1 MQAERQST
9 RFLALYA
16 LAWAGGAISYVPFLT
31 VLLPARVAVEAGS
44 AAVGWLA
51 YLAFGGAVAASLA
64 NILAG
69 WLSDVTGNRRGWIV
83 AGLGLSAGLL
93 MLFGRVE
100 GLGGLL
106 AVLLAWQVAINM
118 VLAPLAAWA
127 GDCVPDAQKGVLG
140 GLLSFAPAAGA
151 LAGVLVTFPG
161 LAGPDARLAIV
172 AGLVV
177 ATVLPVVLFGRPR
190 PVSVAPAPTPDAED
204 AGALVPRVVARM
216 WFARLLMQISEAA
229 LFAYLYLWMRSLDPT
244 FDDASTARLF
254 LAVLAVGVPVAF
266 VVGRWSDRAGRPLAP
281 LRAASLLAVVGL
293 CVMALAP
300 GVAIALAG
308 YALFSLVMT
317 VFLALHSAQVLRV
330 LPRSERRGRDL
341 GFFNLTNTVPSLVM
355 PWLTL
360 ALVPEL
366 GFTALFGVLALLAL
380 IAARLLAPLASR

>member
-1 MQAERQST
+1 MPAERQSN

-16 LAWAGGAISYVPFLT
+16 LAWAGGSITYVPFLT
-31 VLLPARVAVEAGS
+31 VLLPARVAVEAGD

-51 YLAFGGAVAASLA
+51 YLAFGGAVAASFA

-83 AGLGLSAGLL
+83 AGLIASSGLL

-100 GLGGLL
+100 GLAGLL

-127 GDCVPDAQKGVLG
+127 GDCVPDGQKGALG

-151 LAGVLVTFPG
+151 LAGVLVTLPG
-161 LAGPDARLAIV
+161 LAGPEARLAIV

-177 ATVLPVVLFGRPR
+177 ATVLPVILFGRPR
-190 PVSVAPAPTPDAED
+190 PVVVAPEPEPVR
-204 AGALVPRVVARM
+204 AGAGTPVPRVVVRM
-216 WFARLLMQISEAA
+216 WLARLLMQISEAA
-229 LFAYLYLWMRSLDPT
+229 LFAYLYLWMRSLDPS
-244 FDDASTARLF
+244 FNDASTARLF
-254 LAVLAVGVPVAF
+254 LAVLAVGVPVAL
-266 VVGRWSDRAGRPLAP
+266 VAGRWSDRVGRPLAP
-281 LRAASLLAVVGL
+281 LRAAALLAVCGL

-300 GVAIALAG
+300 GVDVALAG

-330 LPRSERRGRDL
+330 LPRSDRRGRDL
-341 GFFNLTNTVPSLVM
+341 GFFNLTNTMPSLVM

-360 ALVPEL
+360 SLVPQL
-366 GFTALFGVLALLAL
+366 GFTALFAVLAVLALLA
-380 IAARLLAPLASR
+380 AGLLWSLSTD

>member
-1 MQAERQST
+1 LLAERQST

-16 LAWAGGAISYVPFLT
+16 LAWAGGSISYVPFLT
-31 VLLPARVAVEAGS
+31 VLLPARVAVEAGD

-51 YLAFGGAVAASLA
+51 YLSFGGAVAASLA

-83 AGLGLSAGLL
+83 AGLGLSAVLL

-118 VLAPLAAWA
+118 ILAPLAAWA
-127 GDCVPDAQKGVLG
+127 GDCVPDAQKGALG
-140 GLLSFAPAAGA
+140 GLLSFAPATGA

-161 LAGPDARLAIV
+161 LAGPEARLAIV

-177 ATVLPVVLFGRPR
+177 ATVLPVILLGRPR
-190 PVSVAPAPTPDAED
+190 QVIIAATPAPVEAD
-204 AGALVPRVVARM
+204 AGSPGRRVVARM
-216 WFARLLMQISEAA
+216 WLARLLMQIAESA
-229 LFAYLYLWMRSLDPT
+229 LFAYLYLWMRSLDPS
-244 FDDASTARLF
+244 FNDASTARLF
-254 LAVLAVGVPVAF
+254 LAVLAVGVPVALL
-266 VVGRWSDRAGRPLAP
+266 VGHWSDRAGRPLAP
-281 LRAASLLAVVGL
+281 LRAAALLAACGL

-300 GVAIALAG
+300 GVGVALAG

-341 GFFNLTNTVPSLVM
+341 GFFNLTNTVPAMVM

-360 ALVPEL
+360 SLVPQL
-366 GFTALFGVLALLAL
+366 GFTALFGVLAVLAL
-380 IAARLLAPLASR
+380 IAARLLAPLSSG

>member
-1 MQAERQST
+1 MRAERQST

-16 LAWAGGAISYVPFLT
+16 LAWAGGSISYVPFLT
-31 VLLPARVAVEAGS
+31 VLLPARVAVEAGD

-51 YLAFGGAVAASLA
+51 YLSFGGAIAASLA

-69 WLSDVTGNRRGWIV
+69 WLSDVTGNRRSWIV
-83 AGLGLSAGLL
+83 AGLGLSTVLL
-93 MLFGRVE
+93 MTFGRVE
-100 GLGGLL
+100 GLAGLL

-118 VLAPLAAWA
+118 VLAPLAALA
-127 GDCVPDAQKGVLG
+127 GDCVPDSQKGVLG

-161 LAGPDARLAIV
+161 LAGPQERLAIV
-172 AGLVV
+172 AGLVI
-177 ATVLPVVLFGRPR
+177 ATVLPVILFGRPR
-190 PVSVAPAPTPDAED
+190 PVVIADAPEPDAAAAD
-204 AGALVPRVVARM
+204 PPRVVGRM
-216 WFARLLMQISEAA
+216 WLARLLMQISESA
-229 LFAYLYLWMRSLDPT
+229 LFAYLYLWMRSLDPS
-244 FDDASTARLF
+244 FNDASTARLF
-254 LAVLAVGVPVAF
+254 LAVLAVGVPVALL
-266 VVGRWSDRAGRPLAP
+266 VGRWSDRAGRPLAP
-281 LRAASLLAVVGL
+281 LRAAALLAACGL

-300 GVAIALAG
+300 GVGVALAG

-360 ALVPEL
+360 SLVPQL
-366 GFTALFGVLALLAL
+366 GFTALFGVLAVLAL
-380 IAARLLAPLASR
+380 IAARLLAPLSSG